1 MSQTAYAR
9 TLAPLW
15 RNLAALDISTPR
27 WQFIAR
33 SALATGLAL
42 GIAFA
47 LQVEAPFSAASTVL
61 LVTNPNQGAVLA
73 KGGWRLMGTL
83 IGGVAATMLMAVF
96 IQTPMLFL
104 LGFGLWLGVC
114 AGAATVLRHF
124 RASGAAVA
132 GYTVGLATYG
142 ALERPERA
150 LDAVLGR
157 TATVALGVVCLG
169 VVTALL
175 SGRATRAKLEA
186 ALAAQIAKVGRLLA
200 SAVAGDRSAAGAA
213 PDLAAGMFAVDDL
226 LELSRTESPDVA
238 IRAGAVREGL
248 AALFGA
254 LLGAAE
260 WSARQVDDPALAPAC
275 ADIAQRLPVVITA
288 VERGA
293 LEVARV
299 ELAALRHGLRTTINA
314 AEADHGPATLIAFD
328 RLLEAIEDFEAAL
341 LGLMRLHARTVH
353 HGRPFRYHRDWGGA
367 WRNGLRALL
376 AILAGGAIGIA
387 TGWSEWSLLPLI
399 LAPYVVLLAMTGN
412 PEAGAIAFVKGTVL
426 AVPAAWLCGFVLL
439 PTVTGLPLLLASIA
453 PFWIAGLYT
462 LTVPKLAPAGLAY
475 LVAFNTL
482 VGATNPMA
490 WNAATFLNQAFGWV
504 FAVLMTWIVFRLIP
518 HQPHRQAQRI
528 AETLWRDVGAAIRAE
543 VRTSRSTWEH
553 LQHHRLVRIAQSLA
567 GDPATRTRV
576 LAQGLDDVH
585 LGRAALRLH
594 AALGGSQTDE
604 SIHTALVMAATM
616 PDSAAPALRDAAQ
629 AGGLPHRIAAELT
642 DIADLLD
649 RRSARAAS
657 C

>member
-1 MSQTAYAR
+1 MIDVLAR
-9 TLAPLW
+9 RAASLSAILW
-15 RNLAALDISTPR
+15 RRIAAIDPATPQWQFVARSVLAA
-27 WQFIAR
+27 
-33 SALATGLAL
+33 GLAL
-42 GIAFA
+42 AAGFA

-73 KGGWRLMGTL
+73 KGGWRLIGTL
-83 IGGVAATMLMAVF
+83 IGGVGATLLMAFF
-96 IQTPMLFL
+96 IQTPALFL

-114 AGAATVLRHF
+114 GGAATVLRHF

-169 VVTALL
+169 GVTALL
-175 SGRATRAKLEA
+175 SRRATRTRLEA
-186 ALAAQIAKVGRLLA
+186 AYAAQLAKVGRLL
-200 SAVAGDRSAAGAA
+200 SDVLAGDRAAARGA
-213 PDLAAGMFAVDDL
+213 PELAAGLFAIDDL

-238 IRAGAVREGL
+238 VRAGAVREGL

-254 LLGAAE
+254 TLGAAE
-260 WSARQVDDPALAPAC
+260 WTARRLDDPALAPAR
-275 ADIAQRLPVVITA
+275 AEIARRLPVAIGA
-288 VERGA
+288 IERDA
-293 LEVARV
+293 LAEARV
-299 ELAALRHGLRTTINA
+299 ELTALRHRLHA
-314 AEADHGPATLIAFD
+314 EAEADHPPAALIALD
-328 RLLEAIEDFEAAL
+328 RLLETIEDVESAL
-341 LGLMRLHARTVH
+341 LGLMRLRARAVH
-353 HGRPFRYHRDWGGA
+353 RGRGFRYHRDWGGA

-399 LAPYVVLLAMTGN
+399 LAPYVVLLALVGN
-412 PEAGAIAFVKGTVL
+412 PEAGAIAFVKGTVV

-439 PTVTGLPLLLASIA
+439 PRVTELPLLLAAIA
-453 PFWIAGLYT
+453 PFWIAGLYL
-462 LTVPKLAPAGLAY
+462 LTIAKRAPAALAY

-490 WNAATFLNQAFGWV
+490 WDAAAFLNAAFGWV
-504 FAVLMTWIVFRLIP
+504 VAVLVTWLVFRLLP
-518 HQPHRQAQRI
+518 HQPHRQARRI
-528 AETLWRDVGAAIRAE
+528 AAALRRDVVAAMQGRA
-543 VRTSRSTWEH
+543 RGGRSRWEH
-553 LQHHRLVRIAQSLA
+553 LQHHRLVRIAQSLV
-567 GDPATRTRV
+567 GDPPMRTRL
-576 LAQGLDDVH
+576 LAEGLDEVH
-585 LGRAALRLH
+585 LGCAALRLH
-594 AALGGSQTDE
+594 AALDAAPIDDPAGA
-604 SIHTALVMAATM
+604 ALALAVTS
-616 PDSAAPALRDAAQ
+616 PGTAAPALRAA
-629 AGGLPHRIAAELT
+629 ARTTDLPHRIAAGLT